1 MEEAHRS
8 REVVD
13 VPEWVGNVILECSG
27 ELLVGCFGCA
37 FDVGVVCENV
47 CVKEGGVLAP
57 HFSKN
62 TLEFLCFGNPGGKA
76 VYSLFWHLGGGGESE
91 EKGDVGGMALPLMP
105 TYGGSGRVRH
115 GVRRGLGCDLCGICL
130 VVCDVEPVYA

>member
-37 FDVGVVCENV
+37 FDVGVVCEAV
-47 CVKEGGVLAP
+47 CVSGWGVLAP
-57 HFSKN
+57 HFCEDA
-62 TLEFLCFGNPGGKA
+62 LEFLCFGDPGGEA
-76 VYSLFWHLGGGGESE
+76 VYSLFWRLGGGRESE
-91 EKGDVGGMALPLMP
+91 KKGDVGGVALPLMLAC
-105 TYGGSGRVRH
+105 GGSGQS
-115 GVRRGLGCDLCGICL
+115 GVRGEGTLGL
-130 VVCDVEPVYA
+130 